1 MSVVAEHASYT
12 TECAQVWRPETGRDV
27 FRSFIERSGIGFA
40 RLDRGTRVVRANP
53 DFARQFGRSQDDL
66 CGRELCELLHP
77 DARDR
82 VALRLAALTGDV
94 RGRFTERSVTV
105 RRGGTAELTGL
116 AVPDHS
122 GRFEGVLV
130 LVEPESR
137 DADTRQAAGRKQL
150 LSEVDA
156 RIVEGIAAGVSTVQ
170 LAARLYL
177 SRGGIEYHVTNLLR
191 RFKVKNRP
199 ALISKAYSMGVFRA
213 GSWPPRVLPDFVK

>member
-1 MSVVAEHASYT
+1 MSVAVENAPRT
-12 TECAQVWRPETGRDV
+12 TECGEAWRPESGRDV

-53 DFARQFGRSQDDL
+53 DFARQFGRSPGDVH
-66 CGRELCELLHP
+66 GRELCELLHP

-82 VALRLAALTGDV
+82 VGMRLAALAGDTG
-94 RGRFTERSVTV
+94 GRFTERSVAM
-105 RRGGTAELTGL
+105 RRGTAELTGV
-116 AVPDHS
+116 AVPDRS

-137 DADTRQAAGRKQL
+137 ETDTRQAAGRRQL

-156 RIVEGIAAGVSTVQ
+156 RIIEGIGAGVSTVQ